1 MGSKATCTVFC
12 STFLSLGCLKS
23 RTFRCMSAS
32 RESKSK
38 GNLTRI
44 RGTEYLIRM
53 VDPSGLTKLTGYIRV
68 NTLRLILV
76 TAARLALSCR
86 LCSAKGNALKY
97 CKSCMQLFEK
107 RLWKVQI
114 VITNY
119 GTIAFG
125 CFEEYCSSS
134 SLKMAKTYQIL
145 LTGSRLCFHRF
156 FQQFLDGR
164 SHISIWWDFW

>member
-1 MGSKATCTVFC
+1 MSFLNGQNYFLAYFMGSKATCTVFC

-97 CKSCMQLFEK
+97 SKSCMQLLK
-107 RLWKVQI
+107 TLKSSNCDYQLRNNCLWM
-114 VITNY
+114 
-119 GTIAFG
+119 
-125 CFEEYCSSS
+125 
-134 SLKMAKTYQIL
+134 L
-145 LTGSRLCFHRF
+145 
-156 FQQFLDGR
+156 
-164 SHISIWWDFW
+164 